1 MNLSFMQKYL
11 DVNWKCIS
19 EATGENV
26 GSKNLDI
33 KGIALKIPFETKEM
47 IKGKHI
53 RRSTERLSQNLGVPT
68 INGQLEEYKA
78 VKKIDINSSG
88 NSEKEREM

>member
-1 MNLSFMQKYL
+1 
-11 DVNWKCIS
+11 
-19 EATGENV
+19 
-26 GSKNLDI
+26 
-33 KGIALKIPFETKEM
+33 M